1 MVDNSIKLTPF
12 KTITLG
18 SYSVLT
24 LHGWL
29 DVIYSAFDFFQ
40 DHLEEEKNS
49 KK

>member
-1 MVDNSIKLTPF
+1 MVDKNIKLTHF

-18 SYSVLT
+18 SYNMLN

-29 DVIYSAFDFFQ
+29 NVIYSAFDFFQ